1 MSTAPNKLPPGAA
14 RLMIAMLVV
23 FALVAIY
30 GNVQRARRHKLD
42 VVTITF
48 ASPTPSPSPAAP

>member
-1 MSTAPNKLPPGAA
+1 MSDKLPAGAA

-30 GNVQRARRHKLD
+30 ANVQRARRDKID
-42 VVTITF
+42 TVKITF
-48 ASPTPSPSPAAP
+48 ASPSPTPSPVR